1 MKITGRPQN
10 QWGWARLIS
19 AIILAGI
26 FIWTLLAIILKA
38 FHVSWQVVQGYTI
51 INGVELAIIPLL
63 LTLFAGWMEEQDVK
77 AANEKASH
85 QETEHLLTM
94 RRKAVLKHFFEA
106 TNAILAEDHDL
117 EHNREKLQ
125 DAVQLTLPEL
135 DGKGKGEVLIFLHE
149 KGLLGGDRSIDLHN
163 ADFREV
169 ELHRAHLNGALLE
182 RTDLSRARLDGA
194 HLADGKLHGA
204 NLAKA
209 WLRHSNLQRAVLTGC
224 NLRSAH
230 LEGAN
235 LEGADLSHACLVDA
249 FFKKA
254 NLHLCTG
261 LSISDPYYDES
272 AASHDQSI
280 GTADLD
286 QAILIDAILPDGRK
300 FTNEKGRA
308 FLHRKEIEELIDRL

>member
-10 QWGWARLIS
+10 QWGWVRLIS
-19 AIILAGI
+19 AIILAGV
-26 FIWTLLAIILKA
+26 FFWTLLAVILKA
-38 FHVSWQVVQGYTI
+38 FPISWRVVQDYSI

-94 RRKAVLKHFFEA
+94 RRKAVLKHFFET
-106 TNAILAEDHDL
+106 TNAILAEDHQL
-117 EHNREKLQ
+117 EHDREKLQ
-125 DAVQLTLPEL
+125 DTVQLTLPEL
-135 DGKGKGEVLIFLHE
+135 DGKGKGEILIFLHE
-149 KGLLGGDRSIDLHN
+149 KGLLSGEQSIDLHN

-169 ELHRAHLNGALLE
+169 ELHRAHLNGITLE
-182 RTDLSRARLDGA
+182 RIDLSRARLEGA
-194 HLADGKLHGA
+194 HLAGGKLHGA

-209 WLRHSNLQRAVLTGC
+209 WLRHSNLQRAMLTGC

-254 NLHLCTG
+254 NLRHCTG
-261 LSISDPYYDES
+261 LSISDQHLDEG
-272 AASHDQSI
+272 AARHNQSV
-280 GTADLD
+280 GAADLE
-286 QAILIDAILPDGRK
+286 QAILIDAILPDGQK

-308 FLHRKEIEELIDRL
+308 FLRRKEIEELIDRL